1 LRASRR
7 KRAPTAGLLSIDV
20 LLQLCRDVGGR
31 TADRDGWSCSLRAA
45 LPLSGLVA
53 YRYLVGAGRLRS
65 RLRASASSL

>member
-20 LLQLCRDVGGR
+20 LLQLCRDVGGGR
-31 TADRDGWSCSLRAA
+31 LTGTAGAAVFSLA

-53 YRYLVGAGRLRS
+53 YRYLADAGRLGG